1 MLASSLQNGFHAAS
15 TAIRNWLLTGA
26 ETIINHPILVV
37 AVLLF
42 CASFAQI
49 VYLKYFHPLARFRG
63 PFLAPI
69 SNACLTLP
77 PTLKSQTDITK
88 GVLVLHDP
96 QRTRAMAKSP
106 LASEM
111 GSHSAQKVIYG
122 FGTRTVPSMIK
133 DPIFFTPEV
142 DHSMNIINETDREE
156 HSRMRR
162 MLSFAFS
169 NSNLLENE
177 DVLVRRTDDFVKT
190 LGTLG
195 REGVGADSKGKR
207 GFNIVQQFNYV
218 TFNIMG
224 EMSFGDS
231 FDKRLEEQPEYR
243 YHWADVIV
251 NTTYMND
258 VMRAVCVIPGLFSF
272 LEWYKTD
279 HMKKTLYRHAE
290 YATEHTEARLKINT
304 ERKDFV
310 HHILTSKGPRPTN
323 LEMGSHFN
331 VIMMAGAVTTATFLA
346 GVTYYLGHN
355 KAALSRL
362 QHEVRSRFA
371 NLSEINSKA
380 LMDCEYLHAVV
391 EEGLRIYPPA
401 GAGHLSRIV
410 PKGGCEIEGEWIPE
424 GTRVSVH
431 QWSVLRDPLNFWN
444 PSAFIPE
451 RWMKNEPEGQGGDRL
466 ETSLP
471 FSYGPRGCLGRNLA
485 YLEMR
490 MVLAKMFWQ
499 YDLVW
504 FNSDEIDWER
514 DTKGYTLWEKPDLRV
529 LLRDRT
535 LDSMPSN
542 LS

>member
-1 MLASSLQNGFHAAS
+1 MLAASVQNGFHAAT
-15 TAIRNWLLTGA
+15 TASRSCLLTG
-26 ETIINHPILVV
+26 TKTLTNHPFLIAAALI
-37 AVLLF
+37 F
-42 CASFAQI
+42 CLSFARI

-69 SNACLTLP
+69 SNGFWYYTILSGRGP
-77 PTLKSQTDITK
+77 W
-88 GVLVLHDP
+88 
-96 QRTRAMAKSP
+96 RN
-106 LASEM
+106 
-111 GSHSAQKVIYG
+111 HSWHQKWGPIVRIAPNHLSFSSYAANKVIYG
-122 FGTRTVPSMIK
+122 FGTRTVPSMVK

-177 DVLVRRTDDFVKT
+177 DVLIRRTDDFLKT
-190 LGTLG
+190 L
-195 REGVGADSKGKR
+195 ADVNKLASRGGKR

-231 FDKRLEEQPEYR
+231 WDKRLEEQPEHR

-290 YATEHTEARLKINT
+290 YATEHTTARLKLQT
-304 ERKDFV
+304 DRKDFV
-310 HHILTSKGPRPTN
+310 HHILTSKGPRPTE

-346 GVTYYLGHN
+346 GVTYYLGRN
-355 KAALSRL
+355 RAALARL
-362 QHEVRSRFA
+362 QHEVRSRFGS
-371 NLSEINSKA
+371 LDEINSKA
-380 LMDCEYLHAVV
+380 LMECEYLNAVM

-444 PSAFIPE
+444 PSEFIPE
-451 RWMKNEPEGQGGDRL
+451 RWMKNEPEGQNGDRL

-471 FSYGPRGCLGRNLA
+471 FAYGPRGCLGRNLA

-490 MVLAKMFWQ
+490 MVLAKLFWQ
-499 YDLVW
+499 YDLAW
-504 FNSDEIDWER
+504 FNSDEVDWER

-529 LLRDRT
+529 LLRDR
-535 LDSMPSN
+535 LASDPSSPRP
-542 LS
+542 LKI

>member
-1 MLASSLQNGFHAAS
+1 MLVESVQHVFLTFAESILSGLRSSLEILRCNPVLYALILIFCS
-15 TAIRNWLLTGA
+15 LL
-26 ETIINHPILVV
+26 
-37 AVLLF
+37 
-42 CASFAQI
+42 SRI
-49 VYLKYFHPLARFRG
+49 VYLKYFHPLARFPGPRLAPLSNGFWYYTILSGRG
-63 PFLAPI
+63 PWKNHGWHQRWGPIVRIAPNHL
-69 SNACLTLP
+69 SF
-77 PTLKSQTDITK
+77 
-88 GVLVLHDP
+88 
-96 QRTRAMAKSP
+96 
-106 LASEM
+106 
-111 GSHSAQKVIYG
+111 GSHAAQKAIYG

-177 DVLVRRTDDFVKT
+177 DVLVRRTDEFVKT
-190 LGTLG
+190 IGTMQ
-195 REGVGADSKGKR
+195 SQHGKR

-231 FDKRLEEQPEYR
+231 FDARLDAQPEHR

-251 NTTYMND
+251 DTTYMND

-272 LEWYKTD
+272 LEWWKTD

-304 ERKDFV
+304 ARKDFTY
-310 HHILTSKGPRPTN
+310 HILSSKGPRPST

-355 KAALSRL
+355 KAAMSRL
-362 QHEVRSRFA
+362 QHEMRTRFKTLDEITSR
-371 NLSEINSKA
+371 A
-380 LMDCEYLHAVV
+380 LMECEYLNAVV

-410 PKGGCEIEGEWIPE
+410 PAGGCEIEGEWIPE

-431 QWSVLRDPLNFWN
+431 SWSVLRDPLNFWN

-471 FSYGPRGCLGRNLA
+471 FSYGPRGCLGKNLA

-490 MVLAKMFWQ
+490 MVLAKLFWQ
-499 YDLVW
+499 YDLAW
-504 FNSDEIDWER
+504 FNSDEIVWER
-514 DTKGYTLWEKPDLRV
+514 DTKGYTLWEKSDLRV
-529 LLRDRT
+529 LLRDHHPGGVSSAT
-535 LDSMPSN
+535 L
-542 LS
+542 

>member
-1 MLASSLQNGFHAAS
+1 MLAASLQEAFQTALAAIKS
-15 TAIRNWLLTGA
+15 WLLTGA
-26 ETIINHPILVV
+26 ESILRHPILIV
-37 AVLLF
+37 AVLIF
-42 CASFAQI
+42 CSSFAQI
-49 VYLKYFHPLARFRG
+49 IYLKYFHALARFRG

-69 SNACLTLP
+69 SNGFWYYTILGGRGPWRNHRWHQKWGPIVRIAPNHL
-77 PTLKSQTDITK
+77 SF
-88 GVLVLHDP
+88 
-96 QRTRAMAKSP
+96 S
-106 LASEM
+106 
-111 GSHSAQKVIYG
+111 SHAAQKFIYG
-122 FGTRTVPSMIK
+122 FGTRSVPSMIK

-177 DVLVRRTDDFVKT
+177 DVLVRRTDQFVKT
-190 LGTLG
+190 LAEVNKDANG
-195 REGVGADSKGKR
+195 SGKR

-231 FDKRLEEQPEYR
+231 FDKRLEEQPEHR

-251 NTTYMND
+251 DTTYMND

-272 LEWYKTD
+272 LEWYKTGL
-279 HMKKTLYRHAE
+279 MKKTLYRHAE
-290 YATEHTEARLKINT
+290 YATEHTEARLKIET
-304 ERKDFV
+304 KRKDFTY
-310 HHILTSKGPRPTN
+310 HILTSKGPHPTN

-355 KAALSRL
+355 RAALSRL
-362 QHEVRSRFA
+362 QHEVRTRF
-371 NLSEINSKA
+371 NGLDEITSKA
-380 LMDCEYLHAVV
+380 LMECEYLNAVV

-490 MVLAKMFWQ
+490 MVLAKLFWQ
-499 YDLVW
+499 YDLAW

-529 LLRDRT
+529 LLRDRLAST
-535 LDSMPSN
+535 PSSPSI
-542 LS
+542 LKL

>member
-1 MLASSLQNGFHAAS
+1 MLAASVQNGFQAATAAS
-15 TAIRNWLLTGA
+15 KSCLLTVS
-26 ETIINHPILVV
+26 ETFINHPFLIAAALGFWYYTIL
-37 AVLLF
+37 
-42 CASFAQI
+42 SG
-49 VYLKYFHPLARFRG
+49 RG
-63 PFLAPI
+63 PWRNHSWHQKWGPIVRIAPNHL
-69 SNACLTLP
+69 SF
-77 PTLKSQTDITK
+77 S
-88 GVLVLHDP
+88 
-96 QRTRAMAKSP
+96 
-106 LASEM
+106 
-111 GSHSAQKVIYG
+111 SHSANKVIYG
-122 FGTRTVPSMIK
+122 FGTRTVPSMVK

-177 DVLVRRTDDFVKT
+177 DVLIRRTDEFLKT
-190 LGTLG
+190 L
-195 REGVGADSKGKR
+195 ADVNSVASRGGKR

-231 FDKRLEEQPEYR
+231 WDKRLEEQPEHR

-272 LEWYKTD
+272 LEWYKTN

-290 YATEHTEARLKINT
+290 YATEHTQARLKLQT

-310 HHILTSKGPRPTN
+310 HHILTSKGPRPTE

-346 GVTYYLGHN
+346 GVTYYLGRN
-355 KAALSRL
+355 RAALARL
-362 QHEVRSRFA
+362 QHEVRTRFA
-371 NLSEINSKA
+371 SLDEMNSKA
-380 LMDCEYLHAVV
+380 LMDCEYLNAVM

-444 PSAFIPE
+444 PSEFIPE
-451 RWMKNEPEGQGGDRL
+451 RWMKNEPEGQNGDRL

-471 FSYGPRGCLGRNLA
+471 FAYGPRGCLGRNLA

-490 MVLAKMFWQ
+490 MVLAKLFWQ
-499 YDLVW
+499 YDLAW
-504 FNSDEIDWER
+504 LNSDEVDWER

-529 LLRDRT
+529 LLRDR
-535 LDSMPSN
+535 SASGPSSPRP
-542 LS
+542 LKI